1 MLWTEQPRSHRLRAV
16 ASVGASVEEQYTFA
30 QQLLTVVISFYW
42 RRAGAS
48 ACATDNEE
56 LINKPGFI
64 AAAAATS

>member
-1 MLWTEQPRSHRLRAV
+1 MLWTEQPRSHRLCAV

-48 ACATDNEE
+48 AMRD
-56 LINKPGFI
+56 
-64 AAAAATS
+64 